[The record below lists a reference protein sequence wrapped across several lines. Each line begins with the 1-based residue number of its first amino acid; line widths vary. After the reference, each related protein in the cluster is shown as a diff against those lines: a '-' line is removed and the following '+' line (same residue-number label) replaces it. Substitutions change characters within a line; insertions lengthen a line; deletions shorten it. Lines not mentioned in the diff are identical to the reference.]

1 MAASTRSRGVFEIGR
16 FPVMTYETVLCDT
29 PATRATSLLVNA
41 TTPAPLLSIR
51 IVDAY
56 RHASAPLRRPQDPSS
71 LLPEECPSGCAI
83 AAGHAGCHILGPGGA
98 VETC

>member
-1 MAASTRSRGVFEIGR
+1 MAASTRSRVVFEIGR

-51 IVDAY
+51 IVDAH
-56 RHASAPLRRPQDPSS
+56 RHASAPLRRPQDPRRRCCRRKA
-71 LLPEECPSGCAI
+71 PAGAPSRWAT
-83 AAGHAGCHILGPGGA
+83 PGVTFLIPA
-98 VETC
+98 VL